1 MKTQRIDGVAV
12 LLPTTAAQL
21 REAVN
26 SGQPFRCPDRL
37 VQEFGLPLDAHVVAG
52 EDVGVLEDPDHPS
65 P

>member
-1 MKTQRIDGVAV
+1 MKTQTIDGVAV
-12 LLPTTAAQL
+12 LLPATAEQL

-37 VQEFGLPLDAHVVAG
+37 ALEFGLPLDAHVVDG
-52 EDVGVLEDPDHPS
+52 EDIGVLEDPDQPS